1 MLSGLSP
8 LGDNSHLEILYS
20 KEIQLDQFFHFEQ
33 LLLIIHHL
41 KYKFKIRENLFNKF
55 FLGFEFFQNPRKN
68 FTDLN
73 FFNLENNQVAD
84 EANLG

>member
-41 KYKFKIRENLFNKF
+41 KYKFKIRENLFSKWGSK
-55 FLGFEFFQNPRKN
+55 FLG
-68 FTDLN
+68 LN
-73 FFNLENNQVAD
+73 FEIQEKILRT
-84 EANLG
+84 